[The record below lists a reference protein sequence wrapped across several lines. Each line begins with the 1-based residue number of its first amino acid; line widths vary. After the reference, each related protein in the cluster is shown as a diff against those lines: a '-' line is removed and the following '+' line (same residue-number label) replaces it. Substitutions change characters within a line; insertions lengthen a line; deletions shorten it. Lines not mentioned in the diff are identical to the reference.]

1 MKIIEIC
8 DLPDGFDV
16 TVDGKTGHC
25 VLHFQKIAGE
35 KQNEPDEK
43 QIIIAYE
50 AMLKAPKSEP
60 ITPITTANENAL
72 TMIDGRGR
80 TIKLAFSA
88 LPTKAQFDS
97 EYTKLSAVANG
108 GK

>member
-50 AMLKAPKSEP
+50 AMLKAPKLPPELP
-60 ITPITTANENAL
+60 IAAGENSL
-72 TMIDGRGR
+72 TMVNAKGALV
-80 TIKLAFSA
+80 KLIFVTP
-88 LPTKAQFDS
+88 PTKAVFDA
-97 EYTKLSAVANG
+97 EYTKLAANANG